1 MRIGINGFGRIGRC
15 VFWALHQRGLSDRL
29 QVTRINDTG
38 ELDTLRLLTRYDS
51 THGRFDQPL
60 ADTLDGFE
68 LAGQRTRF
76 TREIEAQDIRW
87 DDVDLVMECSG
98 RNPDHRRALA
108 HIQAGAPRVQVGA
121 PAGPDMPLTLIRGL
135 NEDQLSPEHT
145 HWSLGSCTTNCLGV
159 TLTALEGLR
168 IESGTYTTIHSY
180 TNDQVL
186 IDQAHRDPRRARAA
200 ALSMVPTTTNALNAL
215 EWVMPEIA
223 GRIQG
228 YSMRVPTAN
237 VSCVDMTLA
246 LSESLDLEALKARF
260 RTAANQRPDVLAV
273 TDDPLVS
280 IDFAG
285 HPASAIVDLGL
296 LQCTGKLVRIV
307 SWYDNEWGYANRMID
322 TALQVSKF
330 S

>member
-15 VFWALHQRGLSDRL
+15 VFWALHQRGLSDQL
-29 QVTRINDTG
+29 HIAQINDPG
-38 ELDTLRLLTRYDS
+38 DLDTLRLLARYDS
-51 THGRFDQPL
+51 THGRFNLPL
-60 ADTLDGFE
+60 LTTADGFE
-68 LAGQRTRF
+68 VAGQRTRF
-76 TREIEAQDIRW
+76 TNADEACDIPW
-87 DDVDLVMECSG
+87 DNVDLVMECSG
-98 RNPDHRRALA
+98 RNPDLNRALA

-135 NEDQLSPEHT
+135 NEHKLTPQHT

-159 TLTALEGLR
+159 TLKALDGLG

-186 IDQAHRDPRRARAA
+186 VDQSHRDPRRARAA

-215 EWVMPEIA
+215 EWVMPHIA

-237 VSCVDMTLA
+237 VSCVDMTLS
-246 LSESLDLEALKARF
+246 LSEPLSLQDLK
-260 RTAANQRPDVLAV
+260 QRLCDWAEQSDGVLAV
-273 TDDPLVS
+273 SDEPLVS
-280 IDFAG
+280 IDFCG

-307 SWYDNEWGYANRMID
+307 AWYDNEWGYANRMID
-322 TALQVSKF
+322 TALQVSTF
-330 S
+330 

>member
-1 MRIGINGFGRIGRC
+1 MC
-15 VFWALHQRGLSDRL
+15 VWALHQRLSDRL

-38 ELDTLRLLTRYDS
+38 ELDAWLLTRYDS
-51 THGRFDQPL
+51 THGRFDQLWWIRRMALSWRVSAPVSREKSKRK
-60 ADTLDGFE
+60 TSDGMTSIWSWA
-68 LAGQRTRF
+68 LG
-76 TREIEAQDIRW
+76 
-87 DDVDLVMECSG
+87 MH
-98 RNPDHRRALA
+98 PDHHALA

-159 TLTALEGLR
+159 TLTALEGLT

-223 GRIQG
+223 G
-228 YSMRVPTAN
+228 V
-237 VSCVDMTLA
+237 
-246 LSESLDLEALKARF
+246 
-260 RTAANQRPDVLAV
+260 
-273 TDDPLVS
+273 
-280 IDFAG
+280 
-285 HPASAIVDLGL
+285 GL
-296 LQCTGKLVRIV
+296 LHARPRQCVLCGHDPV
-307 SWYDNEWGYANRMID
+307 SANH
-322 TALQVSKF
+322 
-330 S
+330 

>member
-15 VFWALHQRGLSDRL
+15 VFWALHQRGLSDQL
-29 QVTRINDTG
+29 HIAQINDPG
-38 ELDTLRLLTRYDS
+38 DLDTLRLLARYDS
-51 THGRFDQPL
+51 THGRFGLPVENTPQGFVVSGQSTDFTAHTRVDQI
-60 ADTLDGFE
+60 DWSG
-68 LAGQRTRF
+68 
-76 TREIEAQDIRW
+76 
-87 DDVDLVMECSG
+87 VDLVMECSG
-98 RNPDHRRALA
+98 RNPDRARALEHLA
-108 HIQAGAPRVQVGA
+108 AGAPRVQVGA

-135 NEDQLSPEHT
+135 NEHKLTRDHT

-159 TLTALEGLR
+159 TLKALEGLS

-186 IDQAHRDPRRARAA
+186 VDQSHRDPRRARAA

-237 VSCVDMTLA
+237 VSCVDMTLSLQAPLSKDQLIQRLRMCAEQSGGVLA
-246 LSESLDLEALKARF
+246 LSDE
-260 RTAANQRPDVLAV
+260 
-273 TDDPLVS
+273 PLVS
-280 IDFAG
+280 IDFTG

-322 TALQVSKF
+322 TALQISTF
-330 S
+330 